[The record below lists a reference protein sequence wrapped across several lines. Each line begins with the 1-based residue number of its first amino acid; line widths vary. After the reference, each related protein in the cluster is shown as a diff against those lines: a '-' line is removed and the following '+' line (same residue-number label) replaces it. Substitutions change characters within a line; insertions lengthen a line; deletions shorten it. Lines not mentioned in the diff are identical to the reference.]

1 MKNHPLVEA
10 ARYGDAQAEEHG
22 LIEALTSGGINPE
35 IIQHVAQQRSL
46 RLVILTNRGPEAMLE
61 MTSGNETKEVHL
73 TRNESEQMSQL
84 VLAYLDGIYI
94 GWLGADI
101 ASRSKTE

>member
-1 MKNHPLVEA
+1 
-10 ARYGDAQAEEHG
+10 
-22 LIEALTSGGINPE
+22 
-35 IIQHVAQQRSL
+35 
-46 RLVILTNRGPEAMLE
+46 MLE